1 MSDAAVEGTGQVSW
15 QIDRRIP
22 VALIVSIFMQ
32 TAAGVWWVATTN
44 QRLTSVEEKTA
55 LVASR
60 GDRLTRVEV
69 KVEAAND
76 GISEIKAM
84 LRHEPLPT
92 KRGDE

>member
-1 MSDAAVEGTGQVSW
+1 MSEDDGQLSW
-15 QIDRRIP
+15 QIDRKIP

-76 GISEIKAM
+76 GIAEIKAM
-84 LRHEPLPT
+84 LRKEQIPVQ
-92 KRGDE
+92 RRDQ